1 MLKKIQIFIR
11 NYTKQI
17 IAMSVFFIAIFSF
30 FLLSSFALETPLKSI
45 IITSKNTSF
54 ESKEVGSWQIKK
66 SGKWISKGR
75 ARVVFDVDTT
85 LMTENK
91 STDIIMVLDISGS
104 MSGDKLDRVKQDSTE
119 LVDSLLSNGNN
130 QVALIIF
137 DTTSTIVSDF
147 TSDKDKLIS
156 QINDLQVQ
164 GNTNYYQ
171 ALVNVDNILK
181 DYTKQDNR
189 DAIVL
194 FLTDGYPNVN
204 TPNQITQYQYL
215 KTKYPYI
222 TVNGIQYEMGNA
234 ILKPI
239 QEVSD
244 NQFFADMETL
254 SNVLFDAS
262 VVPIPYEKFEIVD
275 YIDQRYFKL
284 DSKDDI
290 TVSEGTIKLEEE
302 NGKQKITW
310 TIDNFKSGRNAKLT
324 MDIDLKEEYIGQ
336 GGVYS
341 TNESTEVF
349 SKIEEQDED
358 VISVDSP
365 RLQEGYS
372 VIYDGN
378 APSGCTVSNIPNSKT
393 YSVFNSV
400 SIEEEKP
407 ICVGYQFKGWEIVTE
422 NVTSINDD
430 YFVMPEKDV
439 TIRAIWSEFTLAKSM
454 DGVVSKVQTLYK
466 IMQDQAVMDNVASE
480 FVSASS
486 GIDFASIPSNTNGKG
501 VYTRA
506 GTEEDEYP
514 IHYYRGDIDNNHVKF
529 ANFCWK
535 AVITTE
541 TGGVKLIYDG
551 HPDDN
556 GYCNNTG
563 TESMIGKTSF
573 NLDSTSPA
581 DVGYMYGTRY
591 EYSSIDAK
599 DLGTVIYGNDI
610 IWDGSQYTLVDTIES
625 NDWANDRVNLAKRYH
640 YTCLSADNTCD
651 SVYYIHFFGDSTV
664 IYYLTLNQGN
674 NIEDIKNEMFSNTTD
689 STIKTMLDVWYSEN
703 MIEYTKYLEDTVW
716 CNDRKFFS
724 GSLKG
729 KDVDA
734 GTDVSYFTAFGN
746 NIYSKNPSVS
756 CSNLNDSFTVSN
768 EKGNG
773 ALTYPIA
780 LLTVDEFTLAGH
792 ISEYSGNSYLDI
804 GRYYWSLSPDYFY
817 RYSALTF
824 RMDSVG
830 SVGNLRV
837 SNSSGVRPSVSLSAD
852 VMVVNGD
859 GSSTNPYEV
868 ELVV

>member
-1 MLKKIQIFIR
+1 M
-11 NYTKQI
+11 
-17 IAMSVFFIAIFSF
+17 
-30 FLLSSFALETPLKSI
+30 ETPLKSI

-54 ESKEVGSWQIKK
+54 ESKEVGSWQVKK

-130 QVALIIF
+130 QVALITF
-137 DTTSTIVSDF
+137 DTTFTIVSDF

-244 NQFFADMETL
+244 DHFFADMETL

-466 IMQDQAVMDNVASE
+466 IMQD
-480 FVSASS
+480 
-486 GIDFASIPSNTNGKG
+486 
-501 VYTRA
+501 
-506 GTEEDEYP
+506 
-514 IHYYRGDIDNNHVKF
+514 
-529 ANFCWK
+529 
-535 AVITTE
+535 
-541 TGGVKLIYDG
+541 
-551 HPDDN
+551 
-556 GYCNNTG
+556 
-563 TESMIGKTSF
+563 
-573 NLDSTSPA
+573 
-581 DVGYMYGTRY
+581 
-591 EYSSIDAK
+591 
-599 DLGTVIYGNDI
+599 
-610 IWDGSQYTLVDTIES
+610 
-625 NDWANDRVNLAKRYH
+625 
-640 YTCLSADNTCD
+640 
-651 SVYYIHFFGDSTV
+651 
-664 IYYLTLNQGN
+664 
-674 NIEDIKNEMFSNTTD
+674 
-689 STIKTMLDVWYSEN
+689 
-703 MIEYTKYLEDTVW
+703 
-716 CNDRKFFS
+716 
-724 GSLKG
+724 
-729 KDVDA
+729 
-734 GTDVSYFTAFGN
+734 
-746 NIYSKNPSVS
+746 
-756 CSNLNDSFTVSN
+756 
-768 EKGNG
+768 
-773 ALTYPIA
+773 
-780 LLTVDEFTLAGH
+780 
-792 ISEYSGNSYLDI
+792 
-804 GRYYWSLSPDYFY
+804 
-817 RYSALTF
+817 
-824 RMDSVG
+824 
-830 SVGNLRV
+830 
-837 SNSSGVRPSVSLSAD
+837 
-852 VMVVNGD
+852 
-859 GSSTNPYEV
+859 
-868 ELVV
+868 

>member
-1 MLKKIQIFIR
+1 M
-11 NYTKQI
+11 
-17 IAMSVFFIAIFSF
+17 
-30 FLLSSFALETPLKSI
+30 ETPLKSI

-75 ARVVFDVDTT
+75 ARVVFDVDTI

-104 MSGDKLDRVKQDSTE
+104 MSGDKLDRVKQDSME

-130 QVALIIF
+130 QVALITF

-164 GNTNYYQ
+164 GSTNYYQ

-262 VVPIPYEKFEIVD
+262 VVPVPYEKFEIVD

-439 TIRAIWSEFTLAKSM
+439 TIRAIWSDFALAKSM

-610 IWDGSQYTLVDTIES
+610 I
-625 NDWANDRVNLAKRYH
+625 
-640 YTCLSADNTCD
+640 
-651 SVYYIHFFGDSTV
+651 
-664 IYYLTLNQGN
+664 
-674 NIEDIKNEMFSNTTD
+674 
-689 STIKTMLDVWYSEN
+689 
-703 MIEYTKYLEDTVW
+703 
-716 CNDRKFFS
+716 
-724 GSLKG
+724 
-729 KDVDA
+729 
-734 GTDVSYFTAFGN
+734 
-746 NIYSKNPSVS
+746 
-756 CSNLNDSFTVSN
+756 
-768 EKGNG
+768 
-773 ALTYPIA
+773 
-780 LLTVDEFTLAGH
+780 
-792 ISEYSGNSYLDI
+792 
-804 GRYYWSLSPDYFY
+804 
-817 RYSALTF
+817 
-824 RMDSVG
+824 
-830 SVGNLRV
+830 
-837 SNSSGVRPSVSLSAD
+837 
-852 VMVVNGD
+852 
-859 GSSTNPYEV
+859 
-868 ELVV
+868 

>member
-1 MLKKIQIFIR
+1 M
-11 NYTKQI
+11 
-17 IAMSVFFIAIFSF
+17 IFSF
-30 FLLSSFALETPLKSI
+30 FLLSSFALETPLNGI

-54 ESKEVGSWQIKK
+54 ESKEVGSWQVKK

-130 QVALIIF
+130 QVALITF

-164 GNTNYYQ
+164 GNTNYYK

-222 TVNGIQYEMGNA
+222 TVNGIQYEMGNT

-244 NQFFADMETL
+244 DQFFADMETL

-302 NGKQKITW
+302 NGKQKIAW

-599 DLGTVIYGNDI
+599 DLGTVIYGNDM

-625 NDWANDRVNLAKRYH
+625 NDWANDKLNLAKRYH

-674 NIEDIKNEMFSNTTD
+674 NIEDIKNEMFANTTD

-724 GSLKG
+724 GS
-729 KDVDA
+729 
-734 GTDVSYFTAFGN
+734 
-746 NIYSKNPSVS
+746 
-756 CSNLNDSFTVSN
+756 
-768 EKGNG
+768 
-773 ALTYPIA
+773 
-780 LLTVDEFTLAGH
+780 
-792 ISEYSGNSYLDI
+792 
-804 GRYYWSLSPDYFY
+804 
-817 RYSALTF
+817 
-824 RMDSVG
+824 
-830 SVGNLRV
+830 
-837 SNSSGVRPSVSLSAD
+837 
-852 VMVVNGD
+852 
-859 GSSTNPYEV
+859 
-868 ELVV
+868 

>member
-66 SGKWISKGR
+66 SGKWISKGS

-130 QVALIIF
+130 QVALITF

-156 QINDLQVQ
+156 QISDLQVQ
-164 GNTNYYQ
+164 GSTNYYQ

-222 TVNGIQYEMGNA
+222 TVNGIQYEMGNT

-244 NQFFADMETL
+244 DQFFADMETL

-324 MDIDLKEEYIGQ
+324 MDIGLKEAYIGQ

-349 SKIEEQDED
+349 SNIEEQDED

-651 SVYYIHFFGDSTV
+651 SVYYIHFFGESTV

-674 NIEDIKNEMFSNTTD
+674 NIEDIKNEMFANTTD

-817 RYSALTF
+817 RHSALTF

-837 SNSSGVRPSVSLSAD
+837 SNLSGVRPSVSLSAD

>member
-1 MLKKIQIFIR
+1 M
-11 NYTKQI
+11 
-17 IAMSVFFIAIFSF
+17 
-30 FLLSSFALETPLKSI
+30 ETPLKSI

-54 ESKEVGSWQIKK
+54 ESKEVGSWQVKK

-75 ARVVFDVDTT
+75 ARVVFDVDTI

-104 MSGDKLDRVKQDSTE
+104 MSGDKLDRVKQDSME

-130 QVALIIF
+130 QVALITF

-164 GNTNYYQ
+164 GSTNYYQ

-215 KTKYPYI
+215 KMKYPYI

-244 NQFFADMETL
+244 DQFFADMETL

-262 VVPIPYEKFEIVD
+262 VVPVPYEKFEIVD

-302 NGKQKITW
+302 NGKQKIAW

-625 NDWANDRVNLAKRYH
+625 NDWANDRVNLVKRYH

-674 NIEDIKNEMFSNTTD
+674 NIEDIKNEMFANTTD

-734 GTDVSYFTAFGN
+734 
-746 NIYSKNPSVS
+746 
-756 CSNLNDSFTVSN
+756 
-768 EKGNG
+768 
-773 ALTYPIA
+773 
-780 LLTVDEFTLAGH
+780 
-792 ISEYSGNSYLDI
+792 
-804 GRYYWSLSPDYFY
+804 
-817 RYSALTF
+817 
-824 RMDSVG
+824 
-830 SVGNLRV
+830 
-837 SNSSGVRPSVSLSAD
+837 
-852 VMVVNGD
+852 
-859 GSSTNPYEV
+859 
-868 ELVV
+868 